1 MDDGMV
7 YVIVAYGLVWYGM
20 VYGMDWYGIVVYD
33 VVGMFW

>member
-1 MDDGMV
+1 MV

-33 VVGMFW
+33 MVGMFW